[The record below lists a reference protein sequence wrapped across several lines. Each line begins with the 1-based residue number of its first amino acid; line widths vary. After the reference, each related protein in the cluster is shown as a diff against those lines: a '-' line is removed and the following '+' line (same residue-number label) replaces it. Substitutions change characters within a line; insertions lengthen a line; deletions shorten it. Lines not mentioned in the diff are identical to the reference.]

1 MGEQNDENKRKNVP
15 AGGYEDID
23 DFSVMEK
30 RYSPEPAP
38 VQTAEKAEPEP
49 AGAPARR
56 PEKAA
61 GGGGK
66 KVLKKTAAAAA
77 AVIVLVAAAFAVYAF
92 TLPEDKI
99 AYGVKAG
106 GVSIGGLTVDEAAV
120 KLENSKVSDKHEI
133 VIVSGGT
140 RYTLLPADIDAQIN
154 IRETAQRAFDAS
166 KRGNR
171 FFNAFAS
178 LRLLASGAE
187 ITPDITY
194 NEEKLAAKINEIG
207 LNAVGSALTEHTVRF
222 ADDGKAYIVPGKSGY
237 NNDPTEAIEKVK
249 AALESSAAGDIEIE
263 FTSIHPA
270 ELTIEALDAAIYRN
284 PVNAAYSLE
293 NGSVMV
299 TPDQKGRYIDKLAC
313 ADLLKTVAEGG
324 PEVEVPYSVSEPEV
338 TAAVL
343 QAKLFNGKL
352 ASYTTRYNARQ
363 ANRSANIANAAGRLN
378 GKIIMPGE
386 TFSFN
391 ETVGKR
397 TIANGFKTAPEYQNG
412 QTVDGIGGGTCQV
425 STTLYSAA
433 LYADLK
439 IVKRSNHSMSVSYVP
454 LGQDATVTDGGL
466 DLKIMN
472 DTGYPVKIT
481 TSAGGGAVTVTFT
494 GTTPEPAKTV
504 KIVHTNAQASAGR
517 AVKTERIVYDASGN
531 VIKQESMGT
540 SRYKPHESSSSSGN
554 SSEQST
560 NKPVRGEA
568 AAPAFAPE
576 NTGGGQQ
583 PEAKPSAEAQPKPE
597 VSHAPAK
604 PEVTPEKNEPAASG
618 GATPEK
624 TE

>member
-1 MGEQNDENKRKNVP
+1 MGELNDENKRENIP

-23 DFSVMEK
+23 DFSVVEK

-38 VQTAEKAEPEP
+38 VETKKKPEPEP
-49 AGAPARR
+49 VVTPVRR
-56 PEKAA
+56 PERTEKPVRRE
-61 GGGGK
+61 K
-66 KVLKKTAAAAA
+66 KVLKKVAAA
-77 AVIVLVAAAFAVYAF
+77 AVAVIVLIAAAFGVYAF
-92 TLPEDKI
+92 TLPGDKI
-99 AYGVKAG
+99 AYGIKAG
-106 GVSIGGLTVDEAAV
+106 GVSIGGMTVDEAAV
-120 KLENSKVSDKHEI
+120 KLEGSGASDKHEI
-133 VIVSGGT
+133 VISSGGT
-140 RYTLLPADIDAQIN
+140 KYTVLPSDIDAQIN

-171 FFNAFAS
+171 FFNAFVS
-178 LRLLASGAE
+178 LRLLAKGAE
-187 ITPDITY
+187 ITPVITY
-194 NEEKLAAKINEIG
+194 NEEKLASKVNEIG
-207 LNAVGSALTEHTVRF
+207 LSAVGGALTEHTVRF
-222 ADDGKAYIVPGKSGY
+222 ADDGKAYIVPGKPGY
-237 NNDPTEAIEKVK
+237 NNDPSEAVAKIK
-249 AALESSAAGDIEIE
+249 AALESSTAEDIEIE
-263 FTSIHPA
+263 FTSVHPA
-270 ELTIEALDAAIYRN
+270 ELTIEALDAAIYTN
-284 PVNAAYSLE
+284 PVNAAYALE
-293 NGSVMV
+293 NGTVIV
-299 TPDQKGRYIDKLAC
+299 TPDKKGRYIDKEAC
-313 ADLLKTVAEGG
+313 ALLLKSVVEGG
-324 PEVEVPYSVSEPEV
+324 QEIEVPYSVSEPDV
-338 TAAVL
+338 TSAAL

-352 ASYTTRYNARQ
+352 ASYTTRYNAGQ

-397 TIANGFKTAPEYQNG
+397 TVANGFKTAPEYQNG

-454 LGQDATVTDGGL
+454 LGQDATVTDGGT

-481 TSAGGGAVTVTFT
+481 TSAGGGAVTVSFT

-504 KIVHTNAQASAGR
+504 KIVHTPVAAATGS

-531 VIKQESMGT
+531 VIKQESIGT
-540 SRYKPHESSSSSGN
+540 SRYKPHGSSSSA
-554 SSEQST
+554 QST
-560 NKPVRGEA
+560 KKPARTEA

-576 NTGGGQQ
+576 NTGGEQQ
-583 PEAKPSAEAQPKPE
+583 AETKPAAEAQPKPE
-597 VSHAPAK
+597 VSHAPAV
-604 PEVTPEKNEPAASG
+604 PAATPEKVD